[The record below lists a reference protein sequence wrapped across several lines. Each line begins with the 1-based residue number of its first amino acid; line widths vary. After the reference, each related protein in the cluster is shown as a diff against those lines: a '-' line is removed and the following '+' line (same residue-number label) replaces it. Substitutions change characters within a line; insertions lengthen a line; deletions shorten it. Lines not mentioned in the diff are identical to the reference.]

1 MKQYF
6 ALEVAIVVVKA
17 LVTLLESSAFTRAA
31 DRLWTDKEKEEF
43 SFFIGQNY
51 TAGKII
57 EDTNGVRKIRWSRE
71 GSGKSAGVRVIYFYY
86 DENHPI
92 LLLLLYAKNEKEN
105 LTREEKNKISDVV
118 FRLKK
123 SWKNKN

>member
-1 MKQYF
+1 M
-6 ALEVAIVVVKA
+6 AKA

-118 FRLKK
+118 SRLKK